1 MIRLMDRLLFRHRVE
16 RLAAVL
22 GLAIGA
28 GPAAAQ
34 VADAGGALEAI
45 APGVYAIIHAD
56 AIHAFP
62 DGSTEWPHSNVGVI
76 VGSRCVLVVDSD
88 FYPSRAAA
96 DIELIRKV
104 TSRPVCFL
112 VNTHWHGDHTH
123 GNGVYRARFP
133 KLEIVGTEETRGF
146 IAVNQARFPHR
157 VVMEGSAPRQTLE
170 VLRGFKASGKDSSGT
185 TLTDERRALL
195 DRVIGELETQIREFG
210 TVEVAAPTR
219 IFAGQ
224 TTIDLGGIAVQIK
237 SRGRANSPDDLTI
250 AVPARGVLF
259 TGDIVV
265 HPVPYAFGVHP
276 TRWTKVLAAI
286 EREHPRV
293 IVPGHGPV
301 MHDLGY
307 VTQMR
312 ELLDT
317 VLARVTALAIQGR
330 SLAEITR
337 EIRLDDLRARWVR
350 PGDVNTEVYWNDSI
364 AGPLIE
370 STYQCVIGSRC

>member
-1 MIRLMDRLLFRHRVE
+1 M
-16 RLAAVL
+16 
-22 GLAIGA
+22 
-28 GPAAAQ
+28 
-34 VADAGGALEAI
+34 
-45 APGVYAIIHAD
+45 
-56 AIHAFP
+56 
-62 DGSTEWPHSNVGVI
+62 
-76 VGSRCVLVVDSD
+76 
-88 FYPSRAAA
+88 
-96 DIELIRKV
+96 
-104 TSRPVCFL
+104 
-112 VNTHWHGDHTH
+112 
-123 GNGVYRARFP
+123 
-133 KLEIVGTEETRGF
+133 
-146 IAVNQARFPHR
+146 
-157 VVMEGSAPRQTLE
+157 
-170 VLRGFKASGKDSSGT
+170 
-185 TLTDERRALL
+185 
-195 DRVIGELETQIREFG
+195 
-210 TVEVAAPTR
+210 
-219 IFAGQ
+219 
-224 TTIDLGGIAVQIK
+224 
-237 SRGRANSPDDLTI
+237 
-250 AVPARGVLF
+250 
-259 TGDIVV
+259 V

-312 ELLDT
+312 ELLDM